1 MYIHISYIRCLTKIT
16 DLKLKK
22 TVKETCF
29 NLKLEIIEVEHVEL
43 ENSAQIPTQTYRY
56 THLYSHIYAYK
67 YILYSDAF
75 S

>member
-1 MYIHISYIRCLTKIT
+1 MIYVHIYRCLTKIT
-16 DLKLKK
+16 DLKLK